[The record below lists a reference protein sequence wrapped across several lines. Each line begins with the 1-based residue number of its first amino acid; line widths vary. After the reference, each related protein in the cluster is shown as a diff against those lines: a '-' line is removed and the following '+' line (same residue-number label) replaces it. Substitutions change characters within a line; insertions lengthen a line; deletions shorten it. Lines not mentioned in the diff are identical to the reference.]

1 MLHENM
7 SHVTDIVEY
16 YIPNVRPEFYDF
28 HFGNSLVTNLLK
40 TFQLC
45 FLARVLGIELPVYFF
60 SSSYSIPLDF
70 FIPYSTDWKLTQTS
84 SFNMLHT
91 DLFILLR

>member
-1 MLHENM
+1 MFHENM

-16 YIPNVRPEFYDF
+16 YISNVMPEFYDF

-60 SSSYSIPLDF
+60 YHSLLSRWTFLYLMLQTGNLCKRVPLICFTQIYSF
-70 FIPYSTDWKLTQTS
+70 Y
-84 SFNMLHT
+84 
-91 DLFILLR
+91 